1 MEKQSSL
8 LGVFD
13 SGVGGFSVLQS
24 IHNTTSVDTLY
35 FGDCANAPYGNRPL
49 EEIIYFIKNIIQDL
63 QTKNVTHFVSACN
76 SMSVLTT
83 DILLEE
89 LGIPHTRYTDM
100 IRAFKRH
107 QTIPKGSSVLVIG
120 TKATIESRAYQ
131 QYLEAFGY
139 TVFEYTPHTLARAIE
154 ESVTGEALSAII
166 DPIIAYGNAV
176 GASYI
181 IFGCTHYPLAR
192 AVFEGSKKK
201 YSWKGEFIDPGV
213 YVAHEVA
220 LWGVTGDRKHTYLTS
235 KTTKAFLTHK
245 PNEERIHGTFDK
257 IN

>member
-83 DILLEE
+83 DIILEE
-89 LGIPHTRYTDM
+89 LGVPFTNYTDM
-100 IRAFKRH
+100 IRSFKRH
-107 QTIPKGSSVLVIG
+107 QDIPKGSSVLVIG
-120 TKATIESRAYQ
+120 TKATIESRVYQ
-131 QYLEAFGY
+131 QYLESFGY
-139 TVFEYTPHTLARAIE
+139 TVFEYIPHTLAKAIE
-154 ESVTGEALSAII
+154 ESATQEQLSSII
-166 DPIIAYGNAV
+166 DPIIAYGEAV
-176 GASYI
+176 RVGYI

-192 AVFEGSKKK
+192 ATFEQAKKK

-213 YVAHEVA
+213 YVANEVA
-220 LWGVTGDRKHTYLTS
+220 LWGIEGGYKRTYHTS
-235 KTTKAFLTHK
+235 KETNAFLVHK
-245 PNEERIHGTFDK
+245 PKDL
-257 IN
+257 